1 MTQIDTIV
9 FDLGG
14 VLIDW
19 NPRYLYKKIFDTEEE
34 TEKFLSEV
42 CHGVWNAQHDA
53 GKPFQEGVDEL
64 TEKYP
69 EYSEEIQ
76 AYFDRWIEMIGG
88 EITGTSEL
96 FHELADSGNYQMLA
110 LTNWSHETFPL
121 VFNEYDF
128 FQRFEGIVVSGVE
141 KLIKPDPTFYQVM
154 IDRYQINPETSLF
167 IDDNKDNIEA
177 GAKLGFQVIHFQS
190 PEQLK
195 QELLSLGLLS
205 GNAS

>member
-19 NPRYLYKKIFDTEEE
+19 NPRYLYKKIFDSDQEM
-34 TEKFLSEV
+34 EKFLTEV
-42 CHGVWNAQHDA
+42 CHGTWNAQHDA
-53 GKPFQEGVDEL
+53 GKPFQEGVNEL
-64 TEKYP
+64 IEKYP
-69 EYSEEIQ
+69 NYSTEIQ

-88 EITGTSEL
+88 EITGTSAL

-141 KLIKPDPTFYQVM
+141 KLIKPDPTFYQVL
-154 IDRYQINPETSLF
+154 IDRYQINILF
-167 IDDNKDNIEA
+167 RDEKM
-177 GAKLGFQVIHFQS
+177 
-190 PEQLK
+190 
-195 QELLSLGLLS
+195 
-205 GNAS
+205 